1 MTHHDCDICIIGGG
15 SGGLS
20 LAAGAAQLGA
30 KIVLFEASKMG
41 GDCLNSGCVPS
52 KALLAAAK
60 AAHYA
65 KGAASMGI
73 YGSAPKIDFAAV
85 KAHLAAVIDGI
96 APHDSVE
103 RFESLGV
110 TVISEHASFTGRR
123 EVASKNHTVRAK
135 YFVIATG
142 SQPAIPPIDGL
153 ADTDFYTNE
162 TIFADPNKPDHLV
175 IIGGGPI
182 GIEMAQAHVRLGV
195 QVTVVEA
202 LSIMARDDADLVAR
216 LKARL
221 QADGVRFIEGIGVS
235 KVRHIQGRQIQG
247 RQTQGR
253 EAQNN
258 IRLILGDGTRLMASH
273 LLVATGRRAVTDGM
287 NLHAAGVDVGKAGI
301 ITDRRLR
308 TSNKRIFAI
317 GDVTGRQQ
325 FTHVAAYHAGICL
338 RNILFKLPAK
348 IDDSSVPWVTY
359 CDPELAHV
367 GLTYDDAV
375 ASWGA
380 DNVTVTSW
388 DLADN
393 DRARAELHSTGMVKA
408 TIHKNGQILG
418 ASILAPAAGEM
429 IQPWILAIANRRKIN
444 SLATM
449 IAPYPTYGE
458 ASKRAAGNFFT
469 GKLFSP
475 RTQKLVRFLLKF

>member
-73 YGSAPKIDFAAV
+73 YGSPPKIDFAAV

-110 TVISEHASFTGRR
+110 TVISEHASFTGWR

-153 ADTDFYTNE
+153 ADSDFHTNE

-202 LSIMARDDADLVAR
+202 VSIMARDDAELVAR

-235 KVRHIQGRQIQG
+235 KVRHI
-247 RQTQGR
+247 
-253 EAQNN
+253 QNN

-287 NLHAAGVDVGKAGI
+287 NLHAARVDVGKAGI
-301 ITDRRLR
+301 VTDRRLR

-348 IDDSSVPWVTY
+348 IDDSAVPWVTY

-380 DNVTVTSW
+380 DNVTVTRW

-393 DRARAELHSTGMVKA
+393 DRARAELHSAGMVKA

>member
-1 MTHHDCDICIIGGG
+1 MAHHDCDICIIGGG

-123 EVASKNHTVRAK
+123 EVASKNLTVRAK

-221 QADGVRFIEGIGVS
+221 LADGVRFIEGIGVS
-235 KVRHIQGRQIQG
+235 KVRHIQDRQIQS
-247 RQTQGR
+247 RQTQDR

-301 ITDRRLR
+301 VTDRRLR

-393 DRARAELHSTGMVKA
+393 DRARAELR
-408 TIHKNGQILG
+408 
-418 ASILAPAAGEM
+418 
-429 IQPWILAIANRRKIN
+429 WDRRW
-444 SLATM
+444 
-449 IAPYPTYGE
+449 
-458 ASKRAAGNFFT
+458 RW
-469 GKLFSP
+469 
-475 RTQKLVRFLLKF
+475 RRCW

>member
-30 KIVLFEASKMG
+30 KTVLFEASKMG

-142 SQPAIPPIDGL
+142 SQPAIAPIDGL

-162 TIFADPNKPDHLV
+162 TIFSDPNKPHHLV

-202 LSIMARDDADLVAR
+202 LSIMARDDAELVAR

-221 QADGVRFIEGIGVS
+221 QADGVHFIEGIGIS
-235 KVRHIQGRQIQG
+235 KVRQIQG

-253 EAQNN
+253 KAQNN

-273 LLVATGRRAVTDGM
+273 LLVATGRRPVTDGM

-301 ITDRRLR
+301 VTDRRLR

-348 IDDSSVPWVTY
+348 IGDSAVPWVTY

-388 DLADN
+388 DLTDN
-393 DRARAELHSTGMVKA
+393 DRARAELNSTGMVKA
-408 TIHKNGQILG
+408 TIRKNGQILG

-429 IQPWILAIANRRKIN
+429 IQPWILAIANRRKIK

>member
-110 TVISEHASFTGRR
+110 TIISEHASFTGRR

-153 ADTDFYTNE
+153 ADTDFHTNE

-202 LSIMARDDADLVAR
+202 LSIMARDDAELVAR

-235 KVRHIQGRQIQG
+235 KVR
-247 RQTQGR
+247 QT
-253 EAQNN
+253 QNN
-258 IRLILGDGTRLMASH
+258 IRLILDDGTRLMASH
-273 LLVATGRRAVTDGM
+273 LLVATGRRAVIDGM
-287 NLHAAGVDVGKAGI
+287 NLHAAGVDVGKAEI
-301 ITDRRLR
+301 VTDRRLR
-308 TSNKRIFAI
+308 TSNKRVFAI

-348 IDDSSVPWVTY
+348 IDDSAVPWVTY
-359 CDPELAHV
+359 CDPELARV
-367 GLTYDDAV
+367 GLPYAHAV
-375 ASWGA
+375 ASWAA
-380 DNVTVTSW
+380 DHVPVTRW
-388 DLADN
+388 ALADH

-429 IQPWILAIANRRKIN
+429 IQPWILAIANRRKIY

-458 ASKRAAGNFFT
+458 ASKRAASNFFT

>member
-1 MTHHDCDICIIGGG
+1 MI
-15 SGGLS
+15 
-20 LAAGAAQLGA
+20 
-30 KIVLFEASKMG
+30 E
-41 GDCLNSGCVPS
+41 
-52 KALLAAAK
+52 
-60 AAHYA
+60 
-65 KGAASMGI
+65 
-73 YGSAPKIDFAAV
+73 
-85 KAHLAAVIDGI
+85 GI

-123 EVASKNHTVRAK
+123 ELASKNHTVRAK

-142 SQPAIPPIDGL
+142 SEPAIPPIDGL
-153 ADTDFYTNE
+153 ANTDFHTNE

-202 LSIMARDDADLVAR
+202 LSIMTRDDAELVAR

-221 QADGVRFIEGIGVS
+221 QAEGVRFIEGISVS
-235 KVRHIQGRQIQG
+235 KI
-247 RQTQGR
+247 RQT
-253 EAQNN
+253 QNN
-258 IRLILGDGTRLMASH
+258 IRLMLGDGTRLMASH
-273 LLVATGRRAVTDGM
+273 LLVATGRRPVTDGM
-287 NLHAAGVDVGKAGI
+287 NLNAAGGDVGKAGI
-301 ITDRRLR
+301 VTDRRLR

-348 IDDSSVPWVTY
+348 IDDSAVPWVTY

>member
-1 MTHHDCDICIIGGG
+1 VI
-15 SGGLS
+15 
-20 LAAGAAQLGA
+20 AGT
-30 KIVLFEASKMG
+30 
-41 GDCLNSGCVPS
+41 
-52 KALLAAAK
+52 
-60 AAHYA
+60 
-65 KGAASMGI
+65 
-73 YGSAPKIDFAAV
+73 APQK
-85 KAHLAAVIDGI
+85 
-96 APHDSVE
+96 SVE

-110 TVISEHASFTGRR
+110 TVICEHASFTGPR

-153 ADTDFYTNE
+153 ADTDFQTNE
-162 TIFADPNKPDHLV
+162 TIFVDPNKPDHLV

-202 LSIMARDDADLVAR
+202 LSIMARDDAELVAR

-235 KVRHIQGRQIQG
+235 KVRHIQ
-247 RQTQGR
+247 
-253 EAQNN
+253 NS
-258 IRLILGDGTRLMASH
+258 IRLILSDGTRLMASH
-273 LLVATGRRAVTDGM
+273 LLVATGRRPVTDGM

-301 ITDRRLR
+301 VTDRRLR

-338 RNILFKLPAK
+338 RNILFKLPTK
-348 IDDSSVPWVTY
+348 IDDSAVPWVTY

-469 GKLFSP
+469 AKLFSP
-475 RTQKLVRFLLKF
+475 RTQKLARFLLKF

>member
-85 KAHLAAVIDGI
+85 KAHLARVIDGI
-96 APHDSVE
+96 APHDSIE

-110 TVISEHASFTGRR
+110 TVICEHASFTGRH
-123 EVASKNHTVRAK
+123 EVASKNHNVRAK

-142 SQPAIPPIDGL
+142 SQPAIPPIVGL

-162 TIFADPNKPDHLV
+162 TIFADPKKPDHLV

-202 LSIMARDDADLVAR
+202 LSVMARDDAELVAR
-216 LKARL
+216 LRARL

-235 KVRHIQGRQIQG
+235 KMRQ
-247 RQTQGR
+247 
-253 EAQNN
+253 AQDS
-258 IRLILGDGTRLMASH
+258 IGLTLGDGTRLMASH
-273 LLVATGRRAVTDGM
+273 LLVATGRRAVTDGI
-287 NLHAAGVDVGKAGI
+287 NLHAAGVDVGNAGI
-301 ITDRRLR
+301 VTDRRLR
-308 TSNKRIFAI
+308 TSNKRVFAI

-348 IDDSSVPWVTY
+348 IDDSAVPWVTY

-380 DNVTVTSW
+380 DNVTVTIW

>member
-1 MTHHDCDICIIGGG
+1 
-15 SGGLS
+15 
-20 LAAGAAQLGA
+20 
-30 KIVLFEASKMG
+30 
-41 GDCLNSGCVPS
+41 
-52 KALLAAAK
+52 
-60 AAHYA
+60 
-65 KGAASMGI
+65 
-73 YGSAPKIDFAAV
+73 
-85 KAHLAAVIDGI
+85 
-96 APHDSVE
+96 
-103 RFESLGV
+103 
-110 TVISEHASFTGRR
+110 
-123 EVASKNHTVRAK
+123 
-135 YFVIATG
+135 
-142 SQPAIPPIDGL
+142 
-153 ADTDFYTNE
+153 
-162 TIFADPNKPDHLV
+162 
-175 IIGGGPI
+175 
-182 GIEMAQAHVRLGV
+182 
-195 QVTVVEA
+195 VVEA
-202 LSIMARDDADLVAR
+202 LSIMARDDAELVAR
-216 LKARL
+216 LREQL

-235 KVRHIQGRQIQG
+235 KVRQI
-247 RQTQGR
+247 QGR

-258 IRLILGDGTRLMASH
+258 IRLILGDGTRLMASN
-273 LLVATGRRAVTDGM
+273 LLVATGRRPVTDGM
-287 NLHAAGVDVGKAGI
+287 NLRAAGVDVGNAGI
-301 ITDRRLR
+301 VTDRRLR

-348 IDDSSVPWVTY
+348 IDDSAVPWVTY

-458 ASKRAAGNFFT
+458 ANKRAAGNFFT
-469 GKLFSP
+469 GKLFSQ

>member
-73 YGSAPKIDFAAV
+73 YGSPPKIDFAAV
-85 KAHLAAVIDGI
+85 KAHLAAVINSI

-110 TVISEHASFTGRR
+110 TVISEPASFTGRR
-123 EVASKNHTVRAK
+123 EVASKNHTVQAK

-153 ADTDFYTNE
+153 ADTDFHTNE
-162 TIFADPNKPDHLV
+162 TIFADPNKPNHLV

-202 LSIMARDDADLVAR
+202 LSIMARDDAELVAR

-221 QADGVRFIEGIGVS
+221 QADGVRFIEGFGVS
-235 KVRHIQGRQIQG
+235 KVRQIRG

-253 EAQNN
+253 DAQNN

-273 LLVATGRRAVTDGM
+273 LLLATGRRAVTDGM

-301 ITDRRLR
+301 VTDRRLR
-308 TSNKRIFAI
+308 TSNKRVFAI

-348 IDDSSVPWVTY
+348 IDDSAVPWVTY

-380 DNVTVTSW
+380 DNVTVTRW

>member
-1 MTHHDCDICIIGGG
+1 MTHHDFDICIIGGG

-110 TVISEHASFTGRR
+110 TVICEHASFTGRR

-153 ADTDFYTNE
+153 ADTDFHTNE
-162 TIFADPNKPDHLV
+162 TIFVDPNKPYHLV

-202 LSIMARDDADLVAR
+202 LSIMARDDAELVAR

-235 KVRHIQGRQIQG
+235 KVRHIQ
-247 RQTQGR
+247 
-253 EAQNN
+253 NS
-258 IRLILGDGTRLMASH
+258 IRLILSDGTRLMASH
-273 LLVATGRRAVTDGM
+273 LLVATGRRPVTNGM

-301 ITDRRLR
+301 VTDRRLR

-348 IDDSSVPWVTY
+348 IDDSAVPWVTY

-429 IQPWILAIANRRKIN
+429 IQPWILAIANRRKIY

-469 GKLFSP
+469 AKLFSP

>member
-1 MTHHDCDICIIGGG
+1 
-15 SGGLS
+15 
-20 LAAGAAQLGA
+20 
-30 KIVLFEASKMG
+30 
-41 GDCLNSGCVPS
+41 
-52 KALLAAAK
+52 
-60 AAHYA
+60 
-65 KGAASMGI
+65 
-73 YGSAPKIDFAAV
+73 
-85 KAHLAAVIDGI
+85 
-96 APHDSVE
+96 
-103 RFESLGV
+103 V

-123 EVASKNHTVRAK
+123 ELASKNHTVRAK

-142 SQPAIPPIDGL
+142 SEPAIPPIDGL
-153 ADTDFYTNE
+153 ANTDFHTNE

-202 LSIMARDDADLVAR
+202 LSILARDDAELVTR
-216 LKARL
+216 LRERL
-221 QADGVRFIEGIGVS
+221 QADGVRFIEGVGVS
-235 KVRHIQGRQIQG
+235 KI
-247 RQTQGR
+247 R
-253 EAQNN
+253 EAQDS

-273 LLVATGRRAVTDGM
+273 LLVATGRRPVTDGM
-287 NLHAAGVDVGKAGI
+287 NLHAAGVDVGKTGI
-301 ITDRRLR
+301 VTDRRLR

-325 FTHVAAYHAGICL
+325 FTHVAAYHASICL

-348 IDDSSVPWVTY
+348 IHDSAVPWVTY

-388 DLADN
+388 DLAEN

-429 IQPWILAIANRRKIN
+429 IQLWILAIANRRKIN

-469 GKLFSP
+469 SKLFSP

>member
-1 MTHHDCDICIIGGG
+1 MTHHDCDICIVGGG
-15 SGGLS
+15 PGGLS

-30 KIVLFEASKMG
+30 KIVLFEASEMG

-110 TVISEHASFTGRR
+110 TVISEHARFTGRR

-153 ADTDFYTNE
+153 PDTDFYTNE
-162 TIFADPNKPDHLV
+162 TIFADPKKPDHLV

-202 LSIMARDDADLVAR
+202 LSIMARDDAELVAR

-235 KVRHIQGRQIQG
+235 KVR
-247 RQTQGR
+247 QTK
-253 EAQNN
+253 NN
-258 IRLILGDGTRLMASH
+258 IRLILGDGTRLMASN
-273 LLVATGRRAVTDGM
+273 LLVATGRRPVTDGM
-287 NLHAAGVDVGKAGI
+287 NLRAAGVDVGNAGI
-301 ITDRRLR
+301 VTDRRLR

-325 FTHVAAYHAGICL
+325 FTHVAAYHASICL

-348 IDDSSVPWVTY
+348 IDDSAVPWVTY

-367 GLTYDDAV
+367 GLIYDDAV

-408 TIHKNGQILG
+408 TIHKNGLILG

-469 GKLFSP
+469 AKLFSP
-475 RTQKLVRFLLKF
+475 RTQKLVRFLLKFRHAASAWI